1 MIGRVIF
8 SKAGTCSVGDKL
20 NKMLAHSTR
29 NKFGF
34 LPLAIVAFNK
44 LMASSVNWG
53 LIASLASVI
62 TLISWAI
69 FRNKKK
75 N

>member
-1 MIGRVIF
+1 MTMGIVIF
-8 SKAGTCSVGDKL
+8 NKEGMCSLEDKL
-20 NKMLAHSTR
+20 NKMLAHNTR

-34 LPLAIVAFNK
+34 FPLAMVAFNK

-53 LIASLASVI
+53 LIVSLASVI

-69 FRNKKK
+69 FRNEK